1 MDILA
6 CFTVIIVKGGMSIE
20 EKRDNLTVVYT
31 KEHESADRYIE
42 RKVNDMKKHDK
53 MYVASN
59 DGMIQ
64 RIILSRG
71 GIRIS
76 ANELWKNYLTLKEN
90 LRRSKLRKRK
100 QSTENIVT
108 IDDEIYQQLEKLQDE
123 IKKQN

>member
-1 MDILA
+1 
-6 CFTVIIVKGGMSIE
+6 
-20 EKRDNLTVVYT
+20 
-31 KEHESADRYIE
+31 
-42 RKVNDMKKHDK
+42 MKKHDK

-100 QSTENIVT
+100 QSSVNIVT
-108 IDDEIYQQLEKLQDE
+108 IDDDMYEQLEKLQDE
-123 IKKQN
+123 LKKQN